1 MRRLK
6 FSTMLGGMATWPRIA
21 ALGLLLA
28 AISLAVPTN
37 ATTPVPASGHVTVL
51 AQAMIPRTGMMD
63 AQNPMPMKERYLK
76 RFPQPARVGDL
87 IGMPVLDLYSKTLGY
102 VRKVVRTPAEEIEF
116 IVDYSQWWGWFGR
129 PVAVPLEAI
138 GHLVSLDMSPSEYA
152 AAPTWRDTGAT
163 PLSADAAVRVALSRS

>member
-1 MRRLK
+1 MRCTK
-6 FSTMLGGMATWPRIA
+6 SKRIA
-21 ALGLLLA
+21 APGLVLA
-28 AISLAVPTN
+28 AMSLTVPVHARTL
-37 ATTPVPASGHVTVL
+37 VPADSRLIVL

-63 AQNPMPMKERYLK
+63 AQNPVPMNERYLK

-87 IGMPVLDLYSKTLGY
+87 IGMPVLDLYAKTLGY
-102 VRKVVRTPAEEIEF
+102 VRKVVRTPAGEIKF
-116 IVDYSQWWGWFGR
+116 IVGYSQWWGWFGR